1 MYGRLVVNIGGS
13 SANGARLAITWTPW
27 ESEEET
33 KMNIDAKFFGAII
46 FLIVQTCGAIW
57 WASGLSAEVE
67 RLAGIQGR
75 AIPALEAEAKQC
87 GIEIHNLKKLTGD
100 QEKVAE
106 SVKNLDVML
115 YRLQTIEQMLDKIL
129 ATKVRGRYD

>member
-1 MYGRLVVNIGGS
+1 
-13 SANGARLAITWTPW
+13 
-27 ESEEET
+27 
-33 KMNIDAKFFGAII
+33 MNIDAKFFGAII
-46 FLIVQTCGAIW
+46 FVIVQTCGAIW

-100 QEKVAE
+100 QKEVAE

-115 YRLQTIEQMLDKIL
+115 YRLQSIEQMLDKIL
-129 ATKVRGRYD
+129 ATKVR

>member
-1 MYGRLVVNIGGS
+1 
-13 SANGARLAITWTPW
+13 
-27 ESEEET
+27 
-33 KMNIDAKFFGAII
+33 MNIDAKFFSAIM
-46 FLIVQTCGAIW
+46 FLLVQTIGAIW
-57 WASGLSAEVE
+57 WASSLTSEVE

-100 QEKVAE
+100 QEKIAE

-115 YRLQTIEQMLDKIL
+115 YRLQSIEQMLDKIL
-129 ATKVRGRYD
+129 AAKVR

>member
-1 MYGRLVVNIGGS
+1 
-13 SANGARLAITWTPW
+13 
-27 ESEEET
+27 
-33 KMNIDAKFFGAII
+33 MNIDAKFFGAIL
-46 FLIVQTCGAIW
+46 FLVAQTSGAIW

-67 RLAGIQGR
+67 RLAGIQGT

-115 YRLQTIEQMLDKIL
+115 YRLQTIETMLDKIL
-129 ATKVRGRYD
+129 ATKVR

>member
-1 MYGRLVVNIGGS
+1 MKVD
-13 SANGARLAITWTPW
+13 P
-27 ESEEET
+27 
-33 KMNIDAKFFGAII
+33 KFFG
-46 FLIVQTCGAIW
+46 FLLFLLVQTGSAIW
-57 WASGLSAEVE
+57 WASDISAEVE

-115 YRLQTIEQMLDKIL
+115 YRLETIENMLDKIL
-129 ATKVRGRYD
+129 ATKVR

>member
-1 MYGRLVVNIGGS
+1 
-13 SANGARLAITWTPW
+13 
-27 ESEEET
+27 
-33 KMNIDAKFFGAII
+33 MNIDAKFFGAIM
-46 FLIVQTCGAIW
+46 FLLVQTIGAIW
-57 WASGLSAEVE
+57 WASSLTSEVE

-100 QEKVAE
+100 QEKIAE

-115 YRLQTIEQMLDKIL
+115 YRLQSIEQMLDKIL
-129 ATKVRGRYD
+129 ATKVRLCLSIRVQRGGAMVDGPCQRVSAFRIYWVHLLSR

>member
-1 MYGRLVVNIGGS
+1 M
-13 SANGARLAITWTPW
+13 
-27 ESEEET
+27 
-33 KMNIDAKFFGAII
+33 KIDSKFFGVMLFII
-46 FLIVQTCGAIW
+46 AQTCGAIW

-100 QEKVAE
+100 QEEVAK

-115 YRLQTIEQMLDKIL
+115 YRLETIENMLDKIL
-129 ATKVRGRYD
+129 ATKVR

>member
-1 MYGRLVVNIGGS
+1 M
-13 SANGARLAITWTPW
+13 
-27 ESEEET
+27 
-33 KMNIDAKFFGAII
+33 KIDSKFFGVMLFII
-46 FLIVQTCGAIW
+46 AQTRGAIW

-100 QEKVAE
+100 QEEVAK

-115 YRLQTIEQMLDKIL
+115 YRLETIENMLDKIL
-129 ATKVRGRYD
+129 ATKVR

>member
-1 MYGRLVVNIGGS
+1 MKVD
-13 SANGARLAITWTPW
+13 P
-27 ESEEET
+27 
-33 KMNIDAKFFGAII
+33 KFFG
-46 FLIVQTCGAIW
+46 FLLFLLVQTGSAIW
-57 WASGLSAEVE
+57 WASDISSEVE

-115 YRLQTIEQMLDKIL
+115 YRLETIENMLDKIL
-129 ATKVRGRYD
+129 ATKVR

>member
-1 MYGRLVVNIGGS
+1 
-13 SANGARLAITWTPW
+13 
-27 ESEEET
+27 
-33 KMNIDAKFFGAII
+33 MNIDAKFFSAII
-46 FLIVQTCGAIW
+46 FLVVQTSGAIW

-100 QEKVAE
+100 QEEVAK

-115 YRLQTIEQMLDKIL
+115 YRLETIENMLDKIL
-129 ATKVRGRYD
+129 ATKVR